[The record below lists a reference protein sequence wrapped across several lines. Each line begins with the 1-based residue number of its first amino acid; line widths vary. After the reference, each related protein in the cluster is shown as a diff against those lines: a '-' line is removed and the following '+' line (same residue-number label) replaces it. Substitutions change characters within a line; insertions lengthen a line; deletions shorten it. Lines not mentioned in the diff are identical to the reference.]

1 MKKIFALLVC
11 TIMLL
16 CAFPISVFA
25 ESESVE
31 SIETTVEVVETSP
44 TTEVVETSPTA
55 EETAPQGEIPSEK
68 PMPDITTEA
77 IVGYIQAHFEEI
89 SVIVTMILTVIY
101 NIRKHKLLN
110 RSIATTNSNAIAVA
124 ENCDRTVMEALERM
138 QVISADVYGYKES
151 FAKLLEEYR
160 VSEEE
165 KKKLEQTLNEA
176 MTYIK
181 ASELA
186 NVEFANELAELLVLA
201 NIPNSKKDELYSRHI
216 AAVKAIEEAEKT
228 EVIKDDGGEET

>member
-1 MKKIFALLVC
+1 MKKIFALLIC
-11 TIMLL
+11 TILML

-25 ESESVE
+25 ESESVD
-31 SIETTVEVVETSP
+31 SIETTLEVVDTSPVTEVVITSP
-44 TTEVVETSPTA
+44 TV

-110 RSIATTNSNAIAVA
+110 RSISATNNNAIAVS
-124 ENCDRTVMEALERM
+124 EKSDNTIRLALKQM
-138 QVISADVYGYKES
+138 QQMTTNHA
-151 FAKLLEEYR
+151 
-160 VSEEE
+160 EE
-165 KKKLEQTLNEA
+165 KKKLEKALKESMNC
-176 MTYIK
+176 IK
-181 ASELA
+181 ASKLA
-186 NVEFANELAELLVLA
+186 NVELANEVAELLVLA

-216 AAVKAIEEAEKT
+216 AAVKEISEADKT
-228 EVIKDDGGEET
+228 EVNTDDGGEET